1 MTTISHRETM
11 IVKKKLEVQKIN
23 FVNTT
28 LTNVIQKTLKFTLMR
43 PRRNTEKNYI
53 IRAKCIEN
61 YIMALCL

>member
-28 LTNVIQKTLKFTLMR
+28 LTNVIQKTLKITLMKLDETQR
-43 PRRNTEKNYI
+43 ETI
-53 IRAKCIEN
+53 
-61 YIMALCL
+61 

>member
-11 IVKKKLEVQKIN
+11 IVKKKLEVQKVN

-43 PRRNTEKNYI
+43 LDETQRETI
-53 IRAKCIEN
+53 STG
-61 YIMALCL
+61 

>member
-28 LTNVIQKTLKFTLMR
+28 LTNIIQKTLKSTLMR
-43 PRRNTEKNYI
+43 LDETREKLL
-53 IRAKCIEN
+53 ALDSL
-61 YIMALCL
+61 IMALCL

>member
-28 LTNVIQKTLKFTLMR
+28 LTNVIQKTLKITLMR
-43 PRRNTEKNYI
+43 LDETQRETI
-53 IRAKCIEN
+53 STG
-61 YIMALCL
+61 

>member
-28 LTNVIQKTLKFTLMR
+28 LTNVIQKTLKITLMKLDETQR
-43 PRRNTEKNYI
+43 ETIKYYLI
-53 IRAKCIEN
+53 SLD
-61 YIMALCL
+61 Y

>member
-28 LTNVIQKTLKFTLMR
+28 LTNVIQKTLKSTLMR
-43 PRRNTEKNYI
+43 LDETREKLLALNSL
-53 IRAKCIEN
+53 
-61 YIMALCL
+61 IMALCL

>member
-28 LTNVIQKTLKFTLMR
+28 LTNVIQKTLKSTLMR
-43 PRRNTEKNYI
+43 LDETREKLL
-53 IRAKCIEN
+53 ALDSL
-61 YIMALCL
+61 IMALCL